1 MSIVYLFTVYCCSL
15 HIQLLL
21 LNHILTSIKYTY
33 FVFNLYFLLQDPCE
47 ASLIPPTVSETI
59 LPVKNDDCVISKHSE
74 KDDIKE
80 KCDSPLSDTEDLTFV
95 STTLKSIL
103 KESPEQCQVI
113 KKIYRYSSTFKCS
126 YFDSLKEKS

>member
-1 MSIVYLFTVYCCSL
+1 MLIRNYEVWVYLFTVYCRSM

-21 LNHILTSIKYTY
+21 LIHNIYKIYIFCIWPL
-33 FVFNLYFLLQDPCE
+33 FFLIQVPCE
-47 ASLIPPTVSETI
+47 ASIIPPTVSEAN

-74 KDDIKE
+74 KDDIQE
-80 KCDSPLSDTEDLTFV
+80 NCVSPLPDTEDLTFV

-113 KKIYRYSSTFKCS
+113 NI
-126 YFDSLKEKS
+126 